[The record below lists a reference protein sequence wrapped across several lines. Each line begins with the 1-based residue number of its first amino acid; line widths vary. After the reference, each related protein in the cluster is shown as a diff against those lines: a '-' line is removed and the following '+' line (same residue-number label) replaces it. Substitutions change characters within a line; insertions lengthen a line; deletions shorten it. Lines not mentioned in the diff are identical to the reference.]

1 MIDYARLSIGLLPLG
16 LAFAVLAFLHMR
28 RKPTVV
34 TSGQEVLFLGFAI
47 SGFAMIGPM
56 ELFFPTASYAALGE
70 WVWFLLAALYFFL
83 ILLAS
88 MLSRSSL
95 TVVGLEPE
103 ELQSAVGDALAT
115 EGLECRWLGYQLEVP
130 ELGIRAIVESSYGFR
145 ETSHLSPCGYKQ
157 NAMGWYQLEK
167 LLRGKWRDIDKV
179 RGVSRGSVSWVP
191 ILFLLLA
198 GLCFFSSLLWLLFEV
213 ERFEGFVLRIFR

>member
-1 MIDYARLSIGLLPLG
+1 
-16 LAFAVLAFLHMR
+16 
-28 RKPTVV
+28 
-34 TSGQEVLFLGFAI
+34 
-47 SGFAMIGPM
+47 
-56 ELFFPTASYAALGE
+56 
-70 WVWFLLAALYFFL
+70 
-83 ILLAS
+83 
-88 MLSRSSL
+88 
-95 TVVGLEPE
+95 
-103 ELQSAVGDALAT
+103 LQSAVGDALAT

-167 LLRGKWRDIDKV
+167 LLRGKWRDIEKV
-179 RGVSRGSVSWVP
+179 RGVSKGSVSWVP

>member
-70 WVWFLLAALYFFL
+70 WVWILLAALYFFL

-167 LLRGKWRDIDKV
+167 LLRGKWRDIEKV
-179 RGVSRGSVSWVP
+179 RGVSKGSVSWVP

>member
-1 MIDYARLSIGLLPLG
+1 MIDYVRLSIGLLPLG

-70 WVWFLLAALYFFL
+70 WVWILLAALYFFL

-103 ELQSAVGDALAT
+103 ELQKAVGDALAT
-115 EGLECRWLGYQLEVP
+115 EGLECRWLGDQLEVP

-167 LLRGKWRDIDKV
+167 LLRGKWRDIEKV

-198 GLCFFSSLLWLLFEV
+198 GLCFFSSLRWILFEV